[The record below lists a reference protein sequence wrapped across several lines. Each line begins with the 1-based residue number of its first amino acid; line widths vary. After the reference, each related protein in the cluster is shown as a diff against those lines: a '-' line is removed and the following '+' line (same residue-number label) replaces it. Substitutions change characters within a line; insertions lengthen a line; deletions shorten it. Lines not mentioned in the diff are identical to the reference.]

1 MEFFAKE
8 ETGKDL
14 LLKSLENKTLPR
26 APWVPFAGVHA
37 GKLKG
42 YTAKEVLNDVDKLV
56 QSLLEVNRLYRPDG
70 QPVVFDLQLEA
81 EALGCDLVWSDVN
94 PPSVSG
100 HPLKKSREI
109 PGLLPDESSGR
120 IPLVLD
126 AMREMKREVGHHTA
140 LFGLVCGPLT
150 LASHLRGADFFM
162 DIIEEPQYAQDLL
175 SYTSEVCERMAGMY
189 IEAGMDIVAFV
200 DPMVSQISPRHFKRY
215 LSGPFSGLFNFVRQ
229 NGAKSSF
236 FVCGDA
242 TKNIEVMCQTGP
254 DSLFVDENIDL
265 ESAKK
270 ITDSYGVVIG
280 GNIPLTTTML
290 YGNQKDNMKYVIEL
304 LERLGTRNYI
314 VAPGCDM
321 PYNVPVENGIA
332 IQQAIRDVER
342 VKAILKD
349 YEAEE
354 EGVEIDLPDYE
365 HLEKP
370 LIEVFTL
377 DSDTCAACTY
387 MMSVAKLALEEFKDR
402 VDVVEYKF
410 TVRENIQRIKKM
422 GVKNLPSIYIN
433 GRLKYSSIIPDRRE
447 FFSEIK
453 KILSS

>member
-1 MEFFAKE
+1 
-8 ETGKDL
+8 
-14 LLKSLENKTLPR
+14 
-26 APWVPFAGVHA
+26 
-37 GKLKG
+37 
-42 YTAKEVLNDVDKLV
+42 
-56 QSLLEVNRLYRPDG
+56 
-70 QPVVFDLQLEA
+70 
-81 EALGCDLVWSDVN
+81 
-94 PPSVSG
+94 
-100 HPLKKSREI
+100 
-109 PGLLPDESSGR
+109 
-120 IPLVLD
+120 
-126 AMREMKREVGHHTA
+126 
-140 LFGLVCGPLT
+140 
-150 LASHLRGADFFM
+150 
-162 DIIEEPQYAQDLL
+162 
-175 SYTSEVCERMAGMY
+175 
-189 IEAGMDIVAFV
+189 
-200 DPMVSQISPRHFKRY
+200 
-215 LSGPFSGLFNFVRQ
+215 
-229 NGAKSSF
+229 
-236 FVCGDA
+236 
-242 TKNIEVMCQTGP
+242 VMCQTGP